1 MIAAPLTRAPQ
12 HVAGRGPHDP
22 KGHLKTTQGI
32 RVSDSQ
38 NQRNPGQYGTVLLE
52 DLSCARRSLT
62 SITSASST
70 RVALRRTAISNSTNP
85 RRRSPSFIS
94 FSALTSG
101 RRHSSPSTVA
111 GGAGTVDTPCDVRL
125 CRAILHEGGQLR
137 SRQRQHPA
145 FGHPKAIAATEGAK
159 APLDKAGVEGRG
171 VTGLGPGTFIKAAGM
186 RFRDREPKVRML
198 SLDGFS
204 EPCWS

>member
-1 MIAAPLTRAPQ
+1 MATTGGAPSPKDFACDRGAADEAPQ

-38 NQRNPGQYGTVLLE
+38 NQRNPGQYGAVLLE

-101 RRHSSPSTVA
+101 RRHLSAFQRSPAAPVRSTRRAMCGFAVQFCTREGNWDLVGDNIPLLA
-111 GGAGTVDTPCDVRL
+111 IQRL
-125 CRAILHEGGQLR
+125 SPPRR
-137 SRQRQHPA
+137 
-145 FGHPKAIAATEGAK
+145 
-159 APLDKAGVEGRG
+159 GRRRRWTRR
-171 VTGLGPGTFIKAAGM
+171 VSKKTRRHRPW
-186 RFRDREPKVRML
+186 P
-198 SLDGFS
+198 
-204 EPCWS
+204 